1 MIDSHSLST
10 LSRTAPKNIFANV
23 RTNNLRIAELETQL
37 GMSASKPVWNVV
49 KSNARIKE
57 LESMVAARNAAA
69 PVQSP
74 ASVPPVAPSA
84 AAPADYQP
92 DPNLSADAQIAAAKA
107 AGVVTTPGGQ
117 RLRSQRAALSADMG
131 KLRGTS
137 LECANQILKK

>member
-1 MIDSHSLST
+1 MKNSLETLAATPPKLVFRNWRESHEKIQTLETALGLSPGKPI
-10 LSRTAPKNIFANV
+10 LNIRAAAG
-23 RTNNLRIAELETQL
+23 RIAELE
-37 GMSASKPVWNVV
+37 SK
-49 KSNARIKE
+49 
-57 LESMVAARNAAA
+57 LAARNAAA
-69 PVQSP
+69 VAPV
-74 ASVPPVAPSA
+74 VAPSA

>member
-1 MIDSHSLST
+1 MKNSLEVLAGTSPKITFRTFRETHAKIHSLE
-10 LSRTAPKNIFANV
+10 TA
-23 RTNNLRIAELETQL
+23 LGIAP
-37 GMSASKPVWNVV
+37 SKPILNIRAAGV
-49 KSNARIKE
+49 RITE
-57 LESMVAARNAAA
+57 LESKLAARNAAA
-69 PVQSP
+69 VAPV
-74 ASVPPVAPSA
+74 VAPSA

>member
-1 MIDSHSLST
+1 MKNSLEVLAGTSPKITFRTFRETHAKIHSLE
-10 LSRTAPKNIFANV
+10 TA
-23 RTNNLRIAELETQL
+23 LGIAP
-37 GMSASKPVWNVV
+37 SKPILNIRAAGV
-49 KSNARIKE
+49 RITE
-57 LESMVAARNAAA
+57 LESKLAARNAAA
-69 PVQSP
+69 V
-74 ASVPPVAPSA
+74 ARVVAPSA